1 VSSEQNDLS
10 ERKEG
15 DAPTASVGN
24 PTWIRGGASPNP
36 KGRPPGPSKQQ
47 KLITRM
53 LDEGA
58 EVLDAVLENAK
69 TGDPASASLVLNRI
83 LPTLRSQ
90 SQTVQFELDPA
101 LPIAR
106 QVEQVLAAVAAGQV
120 SPDIGQQVTAIIG
133 TLSNVRAAEE
143 LEQRIAEL
151 EGKAMNR

>member
-90 SQTVQFELDPA
+90 SQTVQFELLCP
-101 LPIAR
+101 LRGRWSKCLRPSPLGKCRRTLGSKSQQSSAR
-106 QVEQVLAAVAAGQV
+106 
-120 SPDIGQQVTAIIG
+120 
-133 TLSNVRAAEE
+133 
-143 LEQRIAEL
+143 
-151 EGKAMNR
+151 

>member
-1 VSSEQNDLS
+1 MN
-10 ERKEG
+10 
-15 DAPTASVGN
+15 
-24 PTWIRGGASPNP
+24 
-36 KGRPPGPSKQQ
+36 
-47 KLITRM
+47 RM

-120 SPDIGQQVTAIIG
+120 SPDIGQQIATIIG
-133 TLSNVRAAEE
+133 TLSNVRATEE
-143 LEQRIAEL
+143 LEQRISEL
-151 EGKAMNR
+151 EGKAVSK

>member
-1 VSSEQNDLS
+1 MSEVQRDQS
-10 ERKEG
+10 DWMKG
-15 DAPTASVGN
+15 DVPTPSVGN
-24 PTWIRGGASPNP
+24 PNWKRGGASPNP

-47 KLITRM
+47 KLMNRI

-120 SPDIGQQVTAIIG
+120 SPDIGQQITTIIG
-133 TLSNVRAAEE
+133 TLSNVRATEE
-143 LEQRIAEL
+143 LEQRISEL
-151 EGKAMNR
+151 EGKAVSK

>member
-1 VSSEQNDLS
+1 MSEPHNDQPDWML
-10 ERKEG
+10 G
-15 DAPTASVGN
+15 HVPAQPAGN
-24 PTWIRGGASPNP
+24 PNWKRGGSSPNP

-47 KLITRM
+47 MLMNRM
-53 LDEGA
+53 LEEGA

-69 TGDPASASLVLNRI
+69 TGDPACASLVLNRI

-120 SPDIGQQVTAIIG
+120 SPDIGQQITSIIG
-133 TLSNVRAAEE
+133 TLSNVRATEE

-151 EGKAMNR
+151 EGKAVSK